1 VRSNLHKR
9 YLLDLERRGV
19 PATPTELVDRGD
31 ARSLV
36 DVVADR
42 GWREVVIKPAIGA
55 GSFETHRGRASDP
68 VLQARFARL
77 VAACD
82 VLVQAYLDSV
92 EGHGER
98 ALVWIDGAFTHAVRK
113 SPRFAADSER
123 VSGALAIAADERAVG
138 EAALE
143 DVADGL
149 LYARV
154 DVAPGPDGRPVVMEV
169 ELVEPSLF
177 LLQEP
182 RALARVVAGILRRLR
197 A

>member
-1 VRSNLHKR
+1 M
-9 YLLDLERRGV
+9 
-19 PATPTELVDRGD
+19 
-31 ARSLV
+31 
-36 DVVADR
+36 
-42 GWREVVIKPAIGA
+42 A

-68 VLQARFARL
+68 VLQARFTRL
-77 VAACD
+77 VAARD
-82 VLVQAYLDSV
+82 VLVQVYLDSV

-113 SPRFAADSER
+113 SPRFAADAESVSE
-123 VSGALAIAADERAVG
+123 ALAIAADERAVG
-138 EAALE
+138 EAALAK
-143 DVADGL
+143 VAHEL

-182 RALARVVAGILRRLR
+182 RALDRLVAGILHRLR